1 MSDDRV
7 ATAPCGC
14 GIFQRGPDTIKV
26 HDGKCEFATKKPA
39 KETVKPIEYGTTKS
53 GMSAKAKK

>member
-14 GIFQRGPDTIKV
+14 GIFQAGADTIKV
-26 HDGKCEFATKKPA
+26 HDKDCEFAPKAEKKPA
-39 KETVKPIEYGTTKS
+39 KK
-53 GMSAKAKK
+53 

>member
-14 GIFQRGPDTIKV
+14 GIFQAGASDTIKV
-26 HDGKCEFATKKPA
+26 HDDKCEFAAKKAHKEAAKPA
-39 KETVKPIEYGTTKS
+39 KVTAV
-53 GMSAKAKK
+53 KAKKK